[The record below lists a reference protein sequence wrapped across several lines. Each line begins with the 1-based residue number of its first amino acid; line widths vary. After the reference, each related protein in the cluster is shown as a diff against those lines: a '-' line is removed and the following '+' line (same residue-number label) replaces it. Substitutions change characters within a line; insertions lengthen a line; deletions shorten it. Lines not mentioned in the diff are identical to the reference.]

1 MNILKFNKISLAALL
16 LASMALVMLP
26 GCSSTEEAPPPA
38 EGTAPPP
45 PDDTSGDCN
54 CAEGDFQCKEACMQD
69 LPI

>member
-26 GCSSTEEAPPPA
+26 GCSSTEEAPPPT
-38 EGTAPPP
+38 EEVPPP
-45 PDDTSGDCN
+45 TGGSGGDCN
-54 CAEGDFQCKEACMQD
+54 CAEGDLQCQEACLQD

>member
-1 MNILKFNKISLAALL
+1 MNILKLHKNFLATLM

-45 PDDTSGDCN
+45 ADTSGDCN
-54 CAEGDFQCKEACMQD
+54 CPEGDIQCKEACLQD